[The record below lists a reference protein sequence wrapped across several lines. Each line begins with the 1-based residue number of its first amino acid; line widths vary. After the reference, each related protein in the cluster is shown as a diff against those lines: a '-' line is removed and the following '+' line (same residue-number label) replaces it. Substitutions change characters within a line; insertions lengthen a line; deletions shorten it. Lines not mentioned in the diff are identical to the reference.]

1 MFYLFLEDLE
11 FIFGAAGAAFLAW
24 AAMILF

>member
-1 MFYLFLEDLE
+1 MFYDLLEGIN
-11 FIFGAAGAAFLAW
+11 FILSAAGAAFLAW